1 VIRVVV
7 ADDQS
12 VVRTALAALVS
23 TAEDIEVVGQAAHGR
38 DAVSLATRY
47 RPDVVLMDLRMP
59 VLDGIEAT
67 RQIRATLPGTSVLV
81 LTTYDLDEYVFSAI
95 RAGASGFLLKD
106 GDVDDLVGA
115 IRRCARG
122 ESVMDT
128 GALRRLL
135 DEFARGPAPDT
146 RVTLVVGRLSARER
160 EVLQL
165 IARGATNDDIATA
178 LCIALPT
185 VKSHVGALLSKL
197 DVRDRTQA
205 AVLAHRAGLA

>member
-1 VIRVVV
+1 MIRVVV

-122 ESVMDT
+122 ESVMDP

-135 DEFARGPAPDT
+135 DEFVRWIFPS
-146 RVTLVVGRLSARER
+146 LV
-160 EVLQL
+160 
-165 IARGATNDDIATA
+165 
-178 LCIALPT
+178 
-185 VKSHVGALLSKL
+185 
-197 DVRDRTQA
+197 
-205 AVLAHRAGLA
+205 AHRRPKYEAMAKRYGHTLNARLAESIKNERDFLELVANALG

>member
-1 VIRVVV
+1 
-7 ADDQS
+7 
-12 VVRTALAALVS
+12 
-23 TAEDIEVVGQAAHGR
+23 
-38 DAVSLATRY
+38 
-47 RPDVVLMDLRMP
+47 M
-59 VLDGIEAT
+59 
-67 RQIRATLPGTSVLV
+67 LV

-122 ESVMDT
+122 ESVMDP

-135 DEFARGPAPDT
+135 DEFARWPAPDA
-146 RVTLVVGRLSARER
+146 RATLVVGRLSARER
-160 EVLQL
+160 EVLQF